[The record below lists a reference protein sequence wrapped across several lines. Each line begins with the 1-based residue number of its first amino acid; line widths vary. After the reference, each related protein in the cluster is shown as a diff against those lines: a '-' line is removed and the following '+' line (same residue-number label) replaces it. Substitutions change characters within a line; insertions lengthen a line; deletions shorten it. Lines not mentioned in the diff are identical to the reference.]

1 MTFSNTHYK
10 QDDFMRTICLTLAL
24 LMNTHVIASDSTYLK
39 LTNEQLLDISMN
51 EGVGE
56 CKVEFGWNVY
66 SLKISNYYHKDKIPD
81 NVKTAEEYNKFRD
94 KATSK
99 TGIVDSLRKAIAKK
113 LCWASQDEVIKYY
126 SQY

>member
-1 MTFSNTHYK
+1 
-10 QDDFMRTICLTLAL
+10 MRIVYLTLAL
-24 LMNTHVIASDSTYLK
+24 LAHTHAIANDSTYLK
-39 LTNEQLLDISMN
+39 LTNEQLLNISMK
-51 EGVGE
+51 EGIGE
-56 CKVEFGWNVY
+56 CKVEFRRNVY

-81 NVKTAEEYNKFRD
+81 NVTTAEEYSKFTD

-113 LCWASQDEVIKYY
+113 LCWASRDEVIKYY